1 MTNNINTPYNIVS
14 PDGEGS
20 VYSTDSS
27 LFNRASS
34 SVIDV
39 GCKGAWRGTRGKGG
53 QCTLSSTR
61 NNSWEHKTKTG
72 KGNVKGKGKCTEKGK
87 GRGVG
92 KGWTYQP
99 HRQTEQW
106 RQSEQRQ
113 PEMTQW
119 QRSEQRQP
127 EMTQWRQSEQRQ
139 PEMTQWR
146 RSEQRQPEMTQWQR
160 SEQRQPEMTQWRRS
174 EQRQPE
180 MTQWQRSEQRQ
191 PEMTQW
197 RQSEMTQWRRSE
209 QRQPEM
215 SQQETR
221 PVEQPEMSQQDT
233 LLVQQPKSYDDT
245 WHIHIENELEH
256 IATDKTVAVSKTL
269 YATKKSILNLLPTHL
284 DNLYVALPAYLV
296 KSGTGEID
304 DFQLG
309 VTGSIGIDGKWE
321 TSAWHE
327 CAEEI
332 GVNVQYSSIIS
343 KGRLP
348 KIEKEDGDNGKVTH
362 VYGIVYRISEFTP
375 PPRFHYEKIKD
386 DTRKKVI
393 CWVLFDSID
402 DIIKRR
408 RLYSR
413 DKAGKKVVIMTV
425 GELRRLISER
435 KY

>member
-1 MTNNINTPYNIVS
+1 MCTHQTMTNNINTQYNIVS

-20 VYSTDSS
+20 VYPTDSS
-27 LFNRASS
+27 LFNLASS

-39 GCKGAWRGTRGKGG
+39 GCKGAWRGTRGKGAGRSTDEISAWRSTGGKGG

-61 NNSWEHKTKTG
+61 NNSWEHKTG
-72 KGNVKGKGKCTEKGK
+72 KGNGKGKGKGKGKCTEKGK

-106 RQSEQRQ
+106 
-113 PEMTQW
+113 
-119 QRSEQRQP
+119 QRSDQRQP
-127 EMTQWRQSEQRQ
+127 EMTQWRQPEQRQ
-139 PEMTQWR
+139 P
-146 RSEQRQPEMTQWQR
+146 
-160 SEQRQPEMTQWRRS
+160 
-174 EQRQPE
+174 
-180 MTQWQRSEQRQ
+180 
-191 PEMTQW
+191 
-197 RQSEMTQWRRSE
+197 EMTQWRRSE

-221 PVEQPEMSQQDT
+221 PVEQPEMSQQER

-245 WHIHIENELEH
+245 WHIHIENEPEH
-256 IATDKTVAVSKTL
+256 IVTDKTVAVSKTL
-269 YATKKSILNLLPTHL
+269 YATKKSILNFLPTHL

-296 KSGTGEID
+296 KTGTGEID

-309 VTGSIGIDGKWE
+309 VSGSIGIDGKWE

-327 CAEEI
+327 CAQEI
-332 GVNVQYSSIIS
+332 GVDVQYSSIIS

-348 KIEKEDGDNGKVTH
+348 IIEKENGDNGKVTD
-362 VYGIVYRISEFTP
+362 VFGIVYRLSKFIP
-375 PPRFHYEKIKD
+375 PPRFDYDRIKD
-386 DTRKKVI
+386 DKHKKVV

>member
-20 VYSTDSS
+20 VYPTDSS
-27 LFNRASS
+27 LFNLVSS

-39 GCKGAWRGTRGKGG
+39 GCKGAWRGTRGKGAGRSTDEISAWRSTGGKGG

-61 NNSWEHKTKTG
+61 NNSWEHKTG
-72 KGNVKGKGKCTEKGK
+72 KGNGKGKGKGKGKCTEKGK

-106 RQSEQRQ
+106 
-113 PEMTQW
+113 
-119 QRSEQRQP
+119 QRSDQRQP
-127 EMTQWRQSEQRQ
+127 EMTQWRQPEQRQPEQRQ

-146 RSEQRQPEMTQWQR
+146 RSEQRQPEMTQW
-160 SEQRQPEMTQWRRS
+160 RRS
-174 EQRQPE
+174 EQRQP
-180 MTQWQRSEQRQ
+180 
-191 PEMTQW
+191 
-197 RQSEMTQWRRSE
+197 EMTQWRRSE

-221 PVEQPEMSQQDT
+221 PVEQPEMSQQER

-245 WHIHIENELEH
+245 WHIHIENEPEH
-256 IATDKTVAVSKTL
+256 IVTDKTVAVSKTL
-269 YATKKSILNLLPTHL
+269 YATKKSILNFLPTHL

-296 KSGTGEID
+296 KTGTGEID

-309 VTGSIGIDGKWE
+309 VSGSIGIDGKWE

-327 CAEEI
+327 CAQEI
-332 GVNVQYSSIIS
+332 GVDVQYSSIIS

-348 KIEKEDGDNGKVTH
+348 IIEKENGDNGKVTD
-362 VYGIVYRISEFTP
+362 VFGIVYRLSKFIP
-375 PPRFHYEKIKD
+375 PPRFDYDRIKD
-386 DTRKKVI
+386 DKHKKVV